1 MSRTRYAGAIRGQSE
16 TLGLVLLL
24 GVVVVTAA
32 AFGSAYVGT
41 VTDRGDRVSADV
53 SIDLDPGGFTVT
65 HEGGAELPADEL
77 RLLLRGPGFDYEPGF
92 AAEFTAGPDS
102 EDDDGDGVFEPGER
116 WANDTAAPY
125 ATGDDVRT
133 TLVHGPTNTVLF
145 DQDVSVVDESVPEP
159 APGVAAEPDP
169 IADAGPDGSIT
180 DEDGREE
187 TAELDGSNST
197 PRDDDPSNLTYE
209 WTIVDYDGA
218 DASNASIDDPT
229 ATVTDLRVLDLDPGT
244 YDVIVE
250 LTVRDGEGGVGV
262 DRTTVTVTSAA
273 PTGPTN
279 QPPVADA
286 GPDRTVA
293 GKPNVK
299 ATLDGTGSR
308 DPDGS
313 GIAYSWTI
321 VDRDGLKTNQVGWEN
336 AKGDTIK
343 DKTKPVFG
351 VQSKVNDREHTVR
364 IELTVTDADG
374 ATDTDTVTVTVDP
387 PPTAN
392 PGKGKSAQPGK
403 ESGSSA
409 TSLSGPAPAMAGT
422 AGAATTTVESE
433 PAVAVAVQ
441 RDGSTRYR
449 IEVDSLAALLTDP
462 KSVGLDGSASSDPD
476 DELSFSWSVK
486 RDGIAG
492 TVLDN
497 LELADADTASPALR
511 VGSFF
516 LSSDVDVPIE
526 LTVTEVDDTPVSDS
540 ATVVVTLE
548 RNVDAPTITGVSVP
562 SSAVVGESIDTSVT
576 ATDDVSITAHE
587 WRFGDGTT
595 ATGSE
600 VSHTYVSPG
609 TYTVTVVVT
618 NEAGISATRTRTV
631 TVTNPAPTIGSASL
645 IDAEDG
651 NGVVTDGHE
660 VRVEA
665 TVSDPADDVAS
676 VTADASAF
684 GGSASLDLADSDG
697 DGTYTATFDV
707 SAGEAGSDGR
717 YGLTVV
723 ATDENGKT
731 GAGTSGTLEL
741 DTTAPTVS
749 NLRASVTDGTLT
761 ATFDANE
768 ELSSVTASVET
779 PAGTREW
786 TFSGSPSGSGYEYTA
801 TTSASEAGEYTVR
814 VSGVADV
821 AGNGASPGL
830 EASATVGCSTTAECI
845 EYVDGSEGTTD
856 DGSGLSFDVEN
867 AAPSREATVDGIRAT
882 SRIDGAGKL
891 YVPALF
897 SLEREVQIV
906 PQSGTPGYLNAMTPV
921 DADGSDITGASG
933 IIGGQPAVIGAENDA
948 TVTMRQFGEGT
959 SFWNWDAYEF
969 DSLGQV
975 ETDAEANLVVELTFP
990 DGSTASFY
998 FRETNGGSTPGGA
1011 ADPGHAYL
1019 DKNDNGV
1026 FDGSDERV
1034 ERSEL
1039 ADGEYSTDD
1048 HALVVPESV
1057 GGITTS
1063 NGIDFTAKR
1072 GVRIG
1077 TSLGSRKDVTLSSSE
1092 GNIVVDGTTIDTYQ
1106 GGSGNGKITLD
1117 AGGNV
1122 DASGSTLQSKKGI
1135 EFDGTDVRLDG
1146 STVDTYVGG
1155 SGNGK
1160 IEFSVAGTISAKGG
1174 SLKTKKD
1181 LAVDAER
1188 IDLTDATVDTYV
1200 GGSGNGKID
1209 LSASSAVDLTRTE
1222 LRSKKD
1228 VTVDGEALTLTDA
1241 TVDAYQG
1248 GSGNGEI
1255 TLDAG
1260 DDVLSGTDVVLKSK
1274 KDIDVTAGT
1283 TSLDGAVVD
1292 NYQGGSGNGE
1302 VSIDVSGELTAI
1314 GAVVDSKK
1322 DVSLIA
1328 ESIDLRGATVG
1339 NYQGGSGNG
1348 EVELV
1353 TESGNLA
1360 LDGASLS
1367 TKRDLIA
1374 DVTGGILSVDGARF
1388 LSRGSGGKLTNSND
1402 ASVVGTPATGSVD

>member
-77 RLLLRGPGFDYEPGF
+77 RLILRGPGFEYEPGF

-169 IADAGPDGSIT
+169 IADAGPAGSIT
-180 DEDGREE
+180 DENGREE

-218 DASNASIDDPT
+218 DASNVSIDDPT
-229 ATVTDLRVLDLDPGT
+229 ASVTALRVLDLDPGS

-262 DRTTVTVTSAA
+262 DRTTVTVSAA
-273 PTGPTN
+273 EPAGPTN

-293 GKPNVK
+293 GKPNIK

-313 GIAYSWTI
+313 GIAYSWTV

-336 AKGDTIK
+336 ANGDTIK

-403 ESGSSA
+403 GSGSSA
-409 TSLSGPAPAMAGT
+409 TSLSGPAPAVAGT

-433 PAVAVAVQ
+433 PAVAVAVP

-449 IEVDSLAALLTDP
+449 IEVDNLAALLTDP
-462 KSVGLDGSASSDPD
+462 KTVDLDGSTSTDPD

-497 LELADADTASPALR
+497 LELADADTARPALR
-511 VGSFF
+511 IGSFF

-540 ATVVVTLE
+540 ATVVVTLLS
-548 RNVDAPTITGVSVP
+548 NVDAPTITDVSVP
-562 SSAVVGESIDTSVT
+562 SSAVVGESIDASVT

-618 NEAGISATRTRTV
+618 NEAGINATRTRTV
-631 TVTNPAPTIGSASL
+631 TVTNPAPTIDSASL

-651 NGVVTDGHE
+651 NGVVTAGHE

-684 GGSASLDLADSDG
+684 GGSASLNLADSDG

-731 GAGTSGTLEL
+731 GAGTTGTLEL

-768 ELSSVTASVET
+768 ELSSVTTSVET
-779 PAGTREW
+779 PAGTREL

-801 TTSASEAGEYTVR
+801 TTSASDAGEYTVR
-814 VSGVADV
+814 VSGVVDV
-821 AGNGASPGL
+821 AGNEASPGL
-830 EASATVGCSTTAECI
+830 EASATVGCSTTATCI
-845 EYVDGSEGTTD
+845 EYVGGSVAATD
-856 DGSGLSFDVEN
+856 RGSSIRFEVTNTAESGS
-867 AAPSREATVDGIRAT
+867 ATVSNVLVDSDLGGADAVYQGFDPELVVSPDTGEAGSLNSYFVPRPADNST
-882 SRIDGAGKL
+882 WSDVVRQEAVIDA
-891 YVPALF
+891 
-897 SLEREVQIV
+897 
-906 PQSGTPGYLNAMTPV
+906 
-921 DADGSDITGASG
+921 GSDAS
-933 IIGGQPAVIGAENDA
+933 
-948 TVTMRQFGEGT
+948 VTAGQFGTGT
-959 SFWNWDAYEF
+959 GLFGYGFTISTGLNDPRPV
-969 DSLGQV
+969 SSR
-975 ETDAEANLVVELTFP
+975 TDAEIVVTLVFDDPANSRASFFFTVSGSSSGGGRPDPPGNRAWNDVDDDGKYDDSEPTYSADELRNFVDTNANLVVP
-990 DGSTASFY
+990 
-998 FRETNGGSTPGGA
+998 
-1011 ADPGHAYL
+1011 
-1019 DKNDNGV
+1019 
-1026 FDGSDERV
+1026 SDV
-1034 ERSEL
+1034 
-1039 ADGEYSTDD
+1039 
-1048 HALVVPESV
+1048 
-1057 GGITTS
+1057 
-1063 NGIDFTAKR
+1063 
-1072 GVRIG
+1072 
-1077 TSLGSRKDVTLSSSE
+1077 
-1092 GNIVVDGTTIDTYQ
+1092 
-1106 GGSGNGKITLD
+1106 
-1117 AGGNV
+1117 
-1122 DASGSTLQSKKGI
+1122 
-1135 EFDGTDVRLDG
+1135 
-1146 STVDTYVGG
+1146 
-1155 SGNGK
+1155 
-1160 IEFSVAGTISAKGG
+1160 GTI
-1174 SLKTKKD
+1174 T
-1181 LAVDAER
+1181 
-1188 IDLTDATVDTYV
+1188 
-1200 GGSGNGKID
+1200 
-1209 LSASSAVDLTRTE
+1209 
-1222 LRSKKD
+1222 SK
-1228 VTVDGEALTLTDA
+1228 
-1241 TVDAYQG
+1241 
-1248 GSGNGEI
+1248 
-1255 TLDAG
+1255 
-1260 DDVLSGTDVVLKSK
+1260 
-1274 KDIDVTAGT
+1274 
-1283 TSLDGAVVD
+1283 
-1292 NYQGGSGNGE
+1292 NGE
-1302 VSIDVSGELTAI
+1302 VSITAGRIALRADASANRDVTLTATSGDVSVSSNVE
-1314 GAVVDSKK
+1314 SK
-1322 DVSLIA
+1322 
-1328 ESIDLRGATVG
+1328 
-1339 NYQGGSGNG
+1339 NG
-1348 EVELV
+1348 EVAV
-1353 TESGNLA
+1353 TSWTGDVA
-1360 LDGASLS
+1360 IDDASLS
-1367 TKRDLIA
+1367 TGGAA
-1374 DVTGGILSVDGARF
+1374 DVTVSGRRITARGASIEAKNGDVLLLATRNGGGGLDARNADLQAKTGDIDLRATSDVTLDGATLDSQNGQAFVTFYVDDAVLSVDATTIDDR
-1388 LSRGSGGKLTNSND
+1388 D
-1402 ASVVGTPATGSVD
+1402 GTLRYSPPGTTVTGSSKDDTSP